1 MKKLMNLYGF
11 LLFTLSLTLLGLL
24 LLMNSANYGS
34 VTASKYLREKKGGSM
49 NIEEFLIIKEGY
61 LYSYITLGG
70 VMFFVG
76 LLFSCLCLYKIF
88 DKDNKSHQ

>member
-1 MKKLMNLYGF
+1 MKKFLNLYGF

-24 LLMNSANYGS
+24 LLMNSVNYGS
-34 VTASKYLREKKGGSM
+34 VTANKYLREKMGGSM
-49 NIEEFLIIKEGY
+49 NSEEFLIIKEGY

-76 LLFSCLCLYKIF
+76 LLFFCLCLYIIF
-88 DKDNKSHQ
+88 NKYNKSHQ